1 MNSSIQTIDM
11 LKCPSCGQFTLH
23 PKRKEMGYH
32 VCVNC
37 STAKPVVGIT
47 TVEGS
52 GDHTYNDII
61 IMDQSKANSIAR
73 AEAASKG
80 RTLHI
85 DTETDAS
92 AVSQSV
98 KDVMINI
105 NEYSSDATFDPTK
118 QTPKNEDVQN
128 LVQGIDY

>member
-1 MNSSIQTIDM
+1 MNTAMHQVQMI
-11 LKCPSCGQFTLH
+11 KCPACGEYTLH

-61 IMDQSKANSIAR
+61 IMDQDRALSIQ
-73 AEAASKG
+73 AAADEIAGK
-80 RTLHI
+80 RTHLEVL
-85 DTETDAS
+85 DLDKDENEVT
-92 AVSQSV
+92 QSV
-98 KDVMINI
+98 KEAVHNVVNDEET
-105 NEYSSDATFDPTK
+105 EYDMFNPDQVK
-118 QTPKNEDVQN
+118 EGIK
-128 LVQGIDY
+128 GIDY